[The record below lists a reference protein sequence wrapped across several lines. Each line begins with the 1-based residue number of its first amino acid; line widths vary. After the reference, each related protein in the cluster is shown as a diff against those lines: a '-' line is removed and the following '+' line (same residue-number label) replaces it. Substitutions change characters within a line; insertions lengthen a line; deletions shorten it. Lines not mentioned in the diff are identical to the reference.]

1 MEFSKNQIEATNPVA
16 PIKSRNFTTIYY
28 LWWSC
33 YPSISSVLIAKKVPA
48 EIDKN
53 IASATSPYDAI
64 IQPNP
69 IESAFKTDW
78 IMIKVYDNFFVTFL
92 DL

>member
-1 MEFSKNQIEATNPVA
+1 MVFSKNQIEATNPVA
-16 PIKSRNFTTIYY
+16 PTKSRNFTTIYY

-33 YPSISSVLIAKKVPA
+33 YPNISSVLIAKKVPA
-48 EIDKN
+48 DIDKN
-53 IASATSPYDAI
+53 IASAKSPYDSI

-69 IESAFKTDW
+69 IESTFKAAW
-78 IMIKVYDNFFVTFL
+78 IMIKVYDNFLVTFL